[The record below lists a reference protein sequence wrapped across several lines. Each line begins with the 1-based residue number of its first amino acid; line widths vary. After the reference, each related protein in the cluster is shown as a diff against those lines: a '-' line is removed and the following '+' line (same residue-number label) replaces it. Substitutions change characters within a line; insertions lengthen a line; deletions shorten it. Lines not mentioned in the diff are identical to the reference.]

1 MPTDTLM
8 IERVETLPRKGGE
21 RFLVYP
27 VRPVDVRGWSPWYET
42 LDAYKASLCK
52 RAAQLQ
58 QPVLMGWHDSKVY
71 GYVIDS
77 VTLLEKQVKA

>member
-1 MPTDTLM
+1 MPTSTLM
-8 IERVETLPRKGGE
+8 IARVETLPRKGGE

-27 VRPVDVRGWSPWYET
+27 VRPTGTTGWSPWYET
-42 LDAYKASLCK
+42 LDPWKASIA
-52 RAAQLQ
+52 RQAATLQ

-77 VTLLEKQVKA
+77 VTLLEKEVDA